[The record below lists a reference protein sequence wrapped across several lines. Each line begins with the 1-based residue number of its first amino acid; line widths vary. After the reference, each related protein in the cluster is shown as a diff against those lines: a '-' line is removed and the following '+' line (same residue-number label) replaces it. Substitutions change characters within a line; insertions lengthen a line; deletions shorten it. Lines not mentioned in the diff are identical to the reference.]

1 MFQNHL
7 KKYAPGFDTLRF
19 SRLTADWPVENMNND
34 VTSYGMSLCITQKKT
49 NSKKNDK
56 RSLKIPKGVMR
67 IQEFNDLQN
76 IHIKL
81 KIE

>member
-1 MFQNHL
+1 MFQIHL

-49 NSKKNDK
+49 TSILLSHKKGHPSYKATFFIANGE
-56 RSLKIPKGVMR
+56 I
-67 IQEFNDLQN
+67 
-76 IHIKL
+76 
-81 KIE
+81 